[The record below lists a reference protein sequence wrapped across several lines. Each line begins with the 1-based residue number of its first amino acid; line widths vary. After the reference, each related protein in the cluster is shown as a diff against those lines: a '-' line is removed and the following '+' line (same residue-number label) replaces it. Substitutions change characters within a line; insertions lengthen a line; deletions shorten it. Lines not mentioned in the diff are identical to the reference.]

1 LAWWLLTCGYV
12 FVVHMEKFEIN
23 AASTYTILPALEM
36 YIKNDMKAKMR
47 FLYDLEADV
56 GKGLWILEMFRDC
69 IHD

>member
-1 LAWWLLTCGYV
+1 
-12 FVVHMEKFEIN
+12 MEKFEIN